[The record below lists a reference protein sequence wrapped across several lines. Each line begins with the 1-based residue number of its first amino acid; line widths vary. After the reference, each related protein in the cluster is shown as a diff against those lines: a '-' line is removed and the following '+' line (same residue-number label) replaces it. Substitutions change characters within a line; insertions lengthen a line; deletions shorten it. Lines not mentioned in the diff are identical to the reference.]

1 VAQRQQEH
9 DGYVI
14 VVCFYNSLSSLC
26 YFPQI
31 SSGIYAYTSFS
42 LSSGSQYGRFFSVR
56 FSSILGRSLVVLYC
70 RQRRHPDVI
79 DLLPG
84 ETVVALLPEGSVVAV
99 LLKESVVAVLPKEFV
114 IALLPGESV
123 VVVVE
128 SVIVAVLVVVVL
140 PVESVVVD
148 GRLRDEPT

>member
-1 VAQRQQEH
+1 M
-9 DGYVI
+9 I
-14 VVCFYNSLSSLC
+14 VVCFYNSLSLLC

-42 LSSGSQYGRFFSVR
+42 LSSGSQYGRFFPVR

-79 DLLPG
+79 DLLP
-84 ETVVALLPEGSVVAV
+84 EESVVALLPEESVVA
-99 LLKESVVAVLPKEFV
+99 LLPEESVVAVLPKESV
-114 IALLPGESV
+114 IALLLGESVVV

-128 SVIVAVLVVVVL
+128 SVIVAVLVMVVL
-140 PVESVVVD
+140 PVKSVVVD